1 MKNLFAF
8 CTILLIFMISLFKTL
23 FISLVSNQIP
33 LKFCCKSKVDDQK
46 EFRVLRNAQI
56 PESNDQLP
64 EETFSY
70 SAFIEYNGQKEDN
83 SVIFINGRGNL
94 FKKQKNF

>member
-1 MKNLFAF
+1 MFPY
-8 CTILLIFMISLFKTL
+8 
-23 FISLVSNQIP
+23 QIP

-46 EFRVLRNAQI
+46 EFRVIRNAQI
-56 PESNDQLP
+56 PENNDQLP

-83 SVIFINGRGNL
+83 SVVFINGRGKN
-94 FKKQKNF
+94 KKNFKFYEKKL